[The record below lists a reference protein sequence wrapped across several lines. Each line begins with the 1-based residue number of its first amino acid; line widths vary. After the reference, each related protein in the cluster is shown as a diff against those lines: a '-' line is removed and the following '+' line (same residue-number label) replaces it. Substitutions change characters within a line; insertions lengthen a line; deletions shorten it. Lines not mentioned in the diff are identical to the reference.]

1 MELENLEE
9 ASSFHLEVLFMTWNS
24 ELEKDCIDIVH
35 TEFAINLFY
44 KKKINLGFSDMRN

>member
-9 ASSFHLEVLFMTWNS
+9 ASSFHLEVLFMTWDS
-24 ELEKDCIDIVH
+24 ELEKTIDIVQ

-44 KKKINLGFSDMRN
+44 KENKSWIF